1 MWVGLRYR
9 SKDGELQSLYIVAG
23 EETTAK
29 PVGRSLVPVYF
40 EHDDQSQSCYE
51 GADRIS
57 ITASSVTLTLNK
69 NGRHSLELPRTV
81 EFATAKP
88 GRDYRKAKTM
98 FAEMRKRHGGDV
110 IHVAEPG
117 GCTRTPRSRP
127 GSNRGSLA
135 RRR

>member
-9 SKDGELQSLYIVAG
+9 SKDGELHSLYIVAG

-51 GADRIS
+51 GADKIS
-57 ITASSVTLTLNK
+57 IKASSVTLTLNE
-69 NGRHSLELPRTV
+69 NGRHSLELPKTV
-81 EFATAKP
+81 EFAIAKP
-88 GRDYRKAKTM
+88 GRDFKKAKTM
-98 FAEMRKRHGGDV
+98 FTEMRKRHGGDV
-110 IHVAEPG
+110 IHIVEPG
-117 GCTRTPRSRP
+117 GSTRTPRVRP
-127 GSNRGSLA
+127 DSIRPSLA